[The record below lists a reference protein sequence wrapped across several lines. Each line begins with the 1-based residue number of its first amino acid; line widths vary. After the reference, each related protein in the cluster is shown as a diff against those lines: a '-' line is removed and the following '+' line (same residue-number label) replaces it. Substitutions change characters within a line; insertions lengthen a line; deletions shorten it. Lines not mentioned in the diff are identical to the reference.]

1 MAKPSRIRKMPH
13 HLRVIKGIHQFQRK
27 IPDHL
32 QEIVAVIIGH
42 KTLSEKE
49 REKGRT
55 RPFVAWYIRS
65 TGTGNEAQAKRIAEG
80 INTQFNDLI
89 TRAELWADAP
99 AIAAAINEG
108 RMDEVPFSRINL
120 LGKDKAGIALEMVW
134 SHLKGEYQRAEDINT
149 ITARFRAAL
158 CGIPANENL
167 SRAETAIAVLTGPE
181 PCKWVDSTEVINA
194 WIGERKQA
202 GRPPKDKAIGNKRS
216 KLARLFG
223 FLAGKT
229 LPDRLNDEQIGK
241 LLASGNVRGITEA
254 DLKKYRLVM
263 LDQGTAYDHIVDLK
277 ALFAVAK
284 RAGLIDIDPSVELA
298 AGTKQDNP
306 RAPFNDTEAKK
317 ILVAARTAE
326 PIIRWGHWIGA
337 LSTFIPSE
345 ILEAP
350 ASEVYRMEE
359 GEFAGQWVFDTRG
372 RPGKTA
378 FRPRI
383 TPLHPSLIDEGFLDY
398 HATRK
403 GKQLFDG
410 NTTANTNKLNEFV
423 HGLRIEKTFYSWRH
437 RNTHKLEKLA
447 GGALG
452 RYIAGHAAKDVHE
465 KFYLHYD
472 LPEEFGEIITAINGL
487 KDPTGGHPA

>member
-1 MAKPSRIRKMPH
+1 MAQQSRIRKMPH
-13 HLRVIKGIHQFQRK
+13 HLRMIRGIYQFQRK

-32 QEIVAVIIGH
+32 QETVAAIIGH
-42 KTLSEKE
+42 KTLTSRE
-49 REKGRT
+49 REKGRK

-65 TGTGNEAQAKRIAEG
+65 TETGNEAQAKRIAEG
-80 INTQFNDLI
+80 INNQFDELI
-89 TRAELWADAP
+89 TRAELWGDAP
-99 AIAAAINEG
+99 TIATAIKERRI
-108 RMDEVPFSRINL
+108 DEVPFSRISL
-120 LGKDKAGIALEMVW
+120 LGKDRAGIVFDMVW
-134 SHLKGEYQRAEDINT
+134 SHLKGEHQRATDIDNLT
-149 ITARFRAAL
+149 SRFRAAL
-158 CGIPANENL
+158 CGIPPNTNL
-167 SRAETAIAVLTGPE
+167 SRAETAIAVVIGPE
-181 PCKWVDSTEVINA
+181 PSKWIDSTEVINA

-202 GRPPKDKAIGNKRS
+202 GRPPKDKAIDTKRS

-229 LPDRLNDEQIGK
+229 LPDRLNDEQIDI
-241 LLASGNVRGITEA
+241 LLASGNIRAITEA
-254 DLKKYRLVM
+254 DLKKYRLVL

-284 RAGLIDIDPSVELA
+284 RAGLIDIDPTVELA

-306 RAPFNDTEAKK
+306 RPPFNDTEAKK
-317 ILVAARTAE
+317 ILEAARTAE
-326 PIIRWGHWIGA
+326 PVVRWPHWIA
-337 LSTFIPSE
+337 AFTTFITSE

-350 ASEVYRMEE
+350 ASEVYRMED
-359 GEFAGQWVFDTRG
+359 GEFAGQWVFDIRK

-383 TPLHPSLIDEGFLDY
+383 TPLPDPLLRSGFLDY

-410 NTTANTNKLNEFV
+410 NTTANTNKLNDFV
-423 HGLRIEKTFYSWRH
+423 HGLGIEKTFYSWRH

-447 GGALG
+447 GGSLG